1 MQNYHKHSYVSNIIL
16 ADSVVSNEDYCKRAV
31 ELGHKIISS
40 CEHGTQG
47 DWFGCHDLAEK
58 YGLKWRYVS
67 EAYFVED
74 RNPELGDKNNCHIIL
89 AAKTRKGIGD
99 INEALSEANISGYY
113 FRPRVDMEIL
123 MSLDPKDVFVTTA
136 CLGGVWRY
144 GFIKDEE
151 AEDGEPGYHYDFSKP
166 DDLVRKLHAHFGDS
180 FMLEIQ
186 YHNVDK
192 QKAINRH
199 ILELYRKHGI
209 QMIVG
214 LDSHFIYPEEEELR
228 AQRLEANHITYENED
243 GFFMDYP
250 SDDEVFRRFKEQG
263 VFSDTQIREAMANTD
278 IFLTFE
284 DVALDKGKKL
294 PTLYPQLSQEER
306 NEKYRQLIRDR
317 WKDYRQTVPHERWPE
332 YLEGIKY
339 EVDTITETDMS
350 DYPLINHRF
359 VERYREAGG
368 ALTYTGRG
376 SAPSY
381 FTNMLIGLSS
391 IDRFKIPVTMYPDRF
406 ISKDRL
412 LSGNLPDV
420 DSNVGDQALAAQCL
434 GEIMGDWHSAPMI
447 AFGTLKRLSAWKMY
461 CRAANVPFEEA
472 NEVSDMLKQYDLDVK
487 HADEDDKDSI
497 NVFDY
502 VPEKYWDQLKMSEKY
517 LGMIDNISPHPCAYL
532 ICNQDIRREIGIYRI
547 NSKTGKK
554 KIVYAAFVDGVT
566 AEANGYLKLDLLAV
580 DVVKVNADIYKRIGI
595 PQPSVPE
602 LMELIEGDKETWEMY
617 AKGYTLGLN
626 QAEKEKSTEKVM
638 RYKPKNLT
646 ELSAFVAGIRPAFQS
661 KVNDLLD
668 RRHFDYNIPALDE
681 LLQTPEMTSSFI
693 LYQEQMMKVLQY
705 AGFSA
710 PESYAS
716 IKAIAKKHP
725 EKVLPLKA
733 RFLKGFAEK
742 LVEAGTKEDIAHDT
756 SEQVWTIISDAC
768 GYGFNSCLHGSEVIL
783 RDSNGKFT
791 PTIREMYL
799 IKNNREYAK
808 ETGHLDLHKKYK
820 YQGYGTAYSM
830 MEDGRLR
837 KNRIVDIRYAG
848 SRRVFRIITESGR
861 EVRATDN
868 HKFPIG
874 SYNNLVPL
882 ADLRVGDKLYCSSGY
897 EKCTNQ
903 YKFTN
908 GDFESNIPLPGQKG
922 FQENPDGDSVVYLR
936 ERELHAR
943 KQDSCEC
950 CGSKYDGLLRFE
962 LHHKDGDRTNN
973 VPENYEWL
981 CVKCHKKKHYQE
993 HGRIRKGQKGYPTHE
1008 ERIASIALVGQTEVF
1023 DVEMEHPYH
1032 NFLLSS
1038 GIVTGNSH
1046 SVSVALDSLYTAY
1059 AKAHYPYETYVALM
1073 TNYAEKGDK
1082 ERIDRARIEMKKA
1095 FGITVA
1101 PCRYRQDNRDFF
1113 IDKERKTIS
1122 DTLMSVKHISKRVA
1136 DELYRMRS
1144 NDYEYFVDL
1153 LIDMTNKPA
1162 FNTRTIEILIRM
1174 GYFEEFGSSG
1184 KLLAIMNAFNE
1195 GAICYKKTYVEK
1207 TKLKRIDQ
1215 LHGFESSCPEISIPM
1230 AEQINFE
1237 IDHFGTPITTY
1248 PGERM
1253 TMAVLAVDDK
1263 YSPKIQLYNVSKGT
1277 VGLMKIRKD
1286 LYKKNPLKV
1295 GDVVLLRD
1303 YEKKPARKFVGGKSV
1318 INPDVYDFWIHDY
1331 KILN

>member
-31 ELGHKIISS
+31 ELGHQIISS

-47 DWFGCHDLAEK
+47 DWFGCHDLAAE

-166 DDLVRKLHAHFGDS
+166 DDIVRKLHAHFGDS

-192 QKAINRH
+192 QKIINRH
-199 ILELYRKHGI
+199 ILELYRKYGI
-209 QMIVG
+209 PMIVG

-263 VFSDTQIREAMANTD
+263 VFSDAQIREAMANTD

-284 DVALDKGKKL
+284 DVVLDKSKKL
-294 PTLYPQLSQEER
+294 PSLDLDLTQEQR
-306 NEKYRQLIRDR
+306 NEKYRQLIRDQ
-317 WKDYRQTVPHERWPE
+317 WKAYRDTVPREEWND

-339 EVDTITETDMS
+339 EVDTITETNMS
-350 DYPLINHRF
+350 DYFLVSNRF
-359 VERYREAGG
+359 VNRYLEAGG
-368 ALTYTGRG
+368 AITKTGRG

-412 LSGNLPDV
+412 LSGNLPDI
-420 DSNVGDQALAAQCL
+420 DNNVGDQALAAQCL
-434 GEIMGDWHSAPMI
+434 SEIMGDWHSAPMV

-461 CRAANVPFEEA
+461 CRAANVPFDEA

-487 HADEDDKDSI
+487 HADDDDKDSI
-497 NVFDY
+497 NVFEY
-502 VPEKYWDQLKMSEKY
+502 VPEKYHEQLRMSEKY

-602 LMELIEGDKETWEMY
+602 LMEMIDGDKATWDMY

-638 RYKPKNLT
+638 RYKPKNLS

-668 RRHFDYNIPALDE
+668 RRHFDYGIPALDD

-733 RFLKGFAEK
+733 RFLEGFSDK
-742 LVEAGTKEDIAHDT
+742 LTQDGTPETIAQET

-768 GYGFNSCLHGSEVIL
+768 GYGFNS
-783 RDSNGKFT
+783 
-791 PTIREMYL
+791 
-799 IKNNREYAK
+799 
-808 ETGHLDLHKKYK
+808 
-820 YQGYGTAYSM
+820 
-830 MEDGRLR
+830 
-837 KNRIVDIRYAG
+837 
-848 SRRVFRIITESGR
+848 
-861 EVRATDN
+861 
-868 HKFPIG
+868 
-874 SYNNLVPL
+874 
-882 ADLRVGDKLYCSSGY
+882 
-897 EKCTNQ
+897 
-903 YKFTN
+903 
-908 GDFESNIPLPGQKG
+908 
-922 FQENPDGDSVVYLR
+922 
-936 ERELHAR
+936 
-943 KQDSCEC
+943 
-950 CGSKYDGLLRFE
+950 
-962 LHHKDGDRTNN
+962 
-973 VPENYEWL
+973 
-981 CVKCHKKKHYQE
+981 
-993 HGRIRKGQKGYPTHE
+993 
-1008 ERIASIALVGQTEVF
+1008 
-1023 DVEMEHPYH
+1023 
-1032 NFLLSS
+1032 
-1038 GIVTGNSH
+1038 SH

-1095 FGITVA
+1095 FGISVA
-1101 PCRYRQDNRDFF
+1101 PCRFRQDNRDFF

-1136 DELYRMRS
+1136 DELYRMR
-1144 NDYEYFVDL
+1144 NNQYEYFVDL
-1153 LIDMTNKPA
+1153 LIDMNAKPA

-1184 KLLAIMNAFNE
+1184 KLLEIMNAFNE

-1215 LHGFESSCPEISIPM
+1215 LHTFESQCEESQIPM
-1230 AEQINFE
+1230 AEQITFE
-1237 IDHFGTPITTY
+1237 IEHFGTPISVY
-1248 PGERM
+1248 PDVRM
-1253 TMAVLAVDDK
+1253 TMAVLDVDDK
-1263 YSPKIQLYNVSKGT
+1263 YSPKLQLYNVAKGT
-1277 VGLMKIRKD
+1277 VGMMKIRKN
-1286 LYKKNPLKV
+1286 LYQKQPLKV
-1295 GDVVLLRD
+1295 GDVVELHG
-1303 YEKKPARKFVGGKSV
+1303 YETKPARKFVGGKSV
-1318 INPDVYDFWIHDY
+1318 VNPGVHDLWLKDY
-1331 KILN
+1331 KIIS

>member
-31 ELGHKIISS
+31 ELGHQIISS

-47 DWFGCHDLAEK
+47 DWFGCYDLAK
-58 YGLKWRYVS
+58 QYGLKWRYVS
-67 EAYFVED
+67 EAYFVKD
-74 RNPELGDKNNCHIIL
+74 RNPEVGDKANCHIIL
-89 AAKTRKGIGD
+89 AAKTKKGIGD

-144 GFIKDEE
+144 GFIKKEE
-151 AEDGEPGYHYDFSKP
+151 VEDGEPSYRYDFTEP
-166 DDLVRKLHAHFGDS
+166 DDIVRKLHAHFGDS

-192 QKAINRH
+192 QKIINRH
-199 ILELYRKHGI
+199 ILELYRKYGI
-209 QMIVG
+209 PMIVG

-250 SDDEVFRRFKEQG
+250 DDDEVFRRFKEQG
-263 VFSDTQIREAMANTD
+263 VFSDAQIREAMENTN

-284 DVALDKGKKL
+284 DVELDKSKKL
-294 PTLYPQLSQEER
+294 PTIYPELSQEER
-306 NEKYRQLIRDR
+306 NEKYRQLIRGR
-317 WKDYRQTVPHERWPE
+317 WKDYRQTVPRETWPE
-332 YLEGIKY
+332 YLDGIKY

-350 DYPLINHRF
+350 DYFLLSNKF
-359 VERYREAGG
+359 VERYIEAGG
-368 ALTYTGRG
+368 AITKTGRG

-412 LSGNLPDV
+412 LSGSLPDI
-420 DSNVGDQALAAQCL
+420 DNNVGDQALAAQCL
-434 GEIMGDWHSAPMI
+434 AEIMGDWHSAPMV

-461 CRAANVPFEEA
+461 CRAAAVPFEEA
-472 NEVSDMLKQYDLDVK
+472 NAISDMLKKYDLDVK

-497 NVFDY
+497 DVFEY
-502 VPEKYWDQLKMSEKY
+502 VPEEYHEQIRMSEKY

-547 NSKTGKK
+547 NSKSGKK
-554 KIVYAAFVDGVT
+554 KIVYAAFVDGQT
-566 AEANGYLKLDLLAV
+566 AEAFGYLKLDLLAV

-602 LMELIEGDKETWEMY
+602 LMEMIDGDKETWNMY
-617 AKGYTLGLN
+617 AKGHTLGLN

-638 RYKPKNLT
+638 RYKPKNLS

-668 RRHFDYNIPALDE
+668 RRHFDYDIPALDE
-681 LLQTPEMTSSFI
+681 LLQTKEMTSSFI

-710 PESYAS
+710 PESYSS

-733 RFLKGFAEK
+733 RFLEGFSAK
-742 LVEAGTKEDIAHDT
+742 LIEDNTPESVAHET

-768 GYGFNSCLHGSEVIL
+768 GYGFNS
-783 RDSNGKFT
+783 
-791 PTIREMYL
+791 
-799 IKNNREYAK
+799 
-808 ETGHLDLHKKYK
+808 
-820 YQGYGTAYSM
+820 
-830 MEDGRLR
+830 
-837 KNRIVDIRYAG
+837 
-848 SRRVFRIITESGR
+848 
-861 EVRATDN
+861 
-868 HKFPIG
+868 
-874 SYNNLVPL
+874 
-882 ADLRVGDKLYCSSGY
+882 
-897 EKCTNQ
+897 
-903 YKFTN
+903 
-908 GDFESNIPLPGQKG
+908 
-922 FQENPDGDSVVYLR
+922 
-936 ERELHAR
+936 
-943 KQDSCEC
+943 
-950 CGSKYDGLLRFE
+950 
-962 LHHKDGDRTNN
+962 
-973 VPENYEWL
+973 
-981 CVKCHKKKHYQE
+981 
-993 HGRIRKGQKGYPTHE
+993 
-1008 ERIASIALVGQTEVF
+1008 
-1023 DVEMEHPYH
+1023 
-1032 NFLLSS
+1032 
-1038 GIVTGNSH
+1038 SH

-1082 ERIDRARIEMKKA
+1082 ERIDRARQEMKKA
-1095 FGITVA
+1095 FDITMA

-1113 IDKERKTIS
+1113 FDKERKTIS

-1136 DELYRMRS
+1136 EELYRMRD
-1144 NDYEYFVDL
+1144 NKYKYFVDL
-1153 LIDMTNKPA
+1153 LVDMSGKPA

-1195 GAICYKKTYVEK
+1195 GPICYKKTYVDK
-1207 TKLKRIDQ
+1207 TKEKRIIA
-1215 LHGFESSCPEISIPM
+1215 LHDFESDCQVEDIPIS
-1230 AEQINFE
+1230 EQIAFE
-1237 IDHFGTPITTY
+1237 IEHFGTPVSVF
-1248 PGERM
+1248 PKARM
-1253 TMAVLAVDDK
+1253 TMAVLEVDDK
-1263 YSPKIQLYNVSKGT
+1263 YSPKLRLYNVSKGT
-1277 VGLMKIRKD
+1277 VGVMKMKKD
-1286 LYKKNPLKV
+1286 LFKKNPLQV
-1295 GDVVLLRD
+1295 GDVVELRD
-1303 YEKKPARKFVGGKSV
+1303 YEERQARRYVGGKSV
-1318 INPDVYDFWIHDY
+1318 INPGVFELWITAY
-1331 KILN
+1331 KILNPVCEKT

>member
-31 ELGHKIISS
+31 ELGHQIISS

-47 DWFGCHDLAEK
+47 DWFGCHDLAAK

-89 AAKTRKGIGD
+89 AAKTQKGIGD

-144 GFIKDEE
+144 GFIKDGE

-166 DDLVRKLHAHFGDS
+166 DDIVRKLHAHFGDS

-192 QKAINRH
+192 QKIINRH

-209 QMIVG
+209 PMIVG

-263 VFSDTQIREAMANTD
+263 VFSDAQIREAMANTD

-350 DYPLINHRF
+350 DYFLLSNKF
-359 VERYREAGG
+359 VERYIDAGG
-368 ALTYTGRG
+368 AITKTGRG

-412 LSGNLPDV
+412 LSGNLPDI
-420 DSNVGDQALAAQCL
+420 DNNVGDQALAAQCL
-434 GEIMGDWHSAPMI
+434 SEIMGDWHSAPMV

-461 CRAANVPFEEA
+461 CRAANVPFDEA

-487 HADEDDKDSI
+487 HADDDDKDSI
-497 NVFDY
+497 NVFEY
-502 VPEKYWDQLKMSEKY
+502 VPEKYHEQLRMSEKY

-602 LMELIEGDKETWEMY
+602 LMEMIDGDKDTWNMY

-638 RYKPKNLT
+638 RYKPKNLS

-668 RRHFDYNIPALDE
+668 RRHFDYGIPALDD

-733 RFLKGFAEK
+733 RFLEGFSNK
-742 LVEAGTKEDIAHDT
+742 LEEDGT
-756 SEQVWTIISDAC
+756 SEGVAQETSDQVWTIISDAC
-768 GYGFNSCLHGSEVIL
+768 GYGFNS
-783 RDSNGKFT
+783 
-791 PTIREMYL
+791 
-799 IKNNREYAK
+799 
-808 ETGHLDLHKKYK
+808 
-820 YQGYGTAYSM
+820 
-830 MEDGRLR
+830 
-837 KNRIVDIRYAG
+837 
-848 SRRVFRIITESGR
+848 
-861 EVRATDN
+861 
-868 HKFPIG
+868 
-874 SYNNLVPL
+874 
-882 ADLRVGDKLYCSSGY
+882 
-897 EKCTNQ
+897 
-903 YKFTN
+903 
-908 GDFESNIPLPGQKG
+908 
-922 FQENPDGDSVVYLR
+922 
-936 ERELHAR
+936 
-943 KQDSCEC
+943 
-950 CGSKYDGLLRFE
+950 
-962 LHHKDGDRTNN
+962 
-973 VPENYEWL
+973 
-981 CVKCHKKKHYQE
+981 
-993 HGRIRKGQKGYPTHE
+993 
-1008 ERIASIALVGQTEVF
+1008 
-1023 DVEMEHPYH
+1023 
-1032 NFLLSS
+1032 
-1038 GIVTGNSH
+1038 SH

-1095 FGITVA
+1095 FGISVA
-1101 PCRYRQDNRDFF
+1101 PCRFRQDNRDFF

-1122 DTLMSVKHISKRVA
+1122 DTLMSVKHVSKRVA
-1136 DELYRMRS
+1136 EELYRMR
-1144 NDYEYFVDL
+1144 NNEYKYFVDL
-1153 LIDMTNKPA
+1153 LIDMNARPA

-1184 KLLAIMNAFNE
+1184 KLLAVMNAFNE
-1195 GAICYKKTYVEK
+1195 GAICYKKTYVDK
-1207 TKLKRIDQ
+1207 TKAKRVDM
-1215 LHGFESSCPEISIPM
+1215 LHDFESSCEESLIPM
-1230 AEQINFE
+1230 PEQISFE
-1237 IDHFGTPITTY
+1237 IEHFGTPISVY
-1248 PGERM
+1248 PDVRM
-1253 TMAVLAVDDK
+1253 TMAVLDVDDK
-1263 YSPKIQLYNVSKGT
+1263 YSPKLQLYNVAKGT
-1277 VGLMKIRKD
+1277 VGMMKIRKN
-1286 LYKKNPLKV
+1286 LYQKQPLKV
-1295 GDVVLLRD
+1295 GDVVQLHG
-1303 YEKKPARKFVGGKSV
+1303 YETKPARKFVGGKSV
-1318 INPDVYDFWIHDY
+1318 VNPGVHDLWLKDY
-1331 KILN
+1331 KIIS